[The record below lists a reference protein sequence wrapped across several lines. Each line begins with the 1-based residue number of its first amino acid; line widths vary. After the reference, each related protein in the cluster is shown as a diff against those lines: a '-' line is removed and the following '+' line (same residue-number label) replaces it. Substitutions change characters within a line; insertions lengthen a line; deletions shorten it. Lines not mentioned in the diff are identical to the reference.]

1 MTKCPN
7 FKVLWLSSKF
17 VGWSSGSRLVGWNS
31 CWIFFG
37 VIRKCGKKQQG
48 QTVKLRFFWSS
59 SWISGGCLSVLFF
72 SLLGLKKIKC
82 RLIMNDIL
90 GGSTKTIVV
99 DHIVSLIFGL
109 KRTVFDLSFSYCP
122 MIQPSNAF
130 TFSYGGNLLGTKNLP
145 LCHPL
150 KATKNL
156 PQDPQKID
164 HISSSWI
171 KQRRYCSKKIIVG
184 AVNFLG
190 YVRFARYLKKTT
202 VSWYKNMIIRNSKK
216 H

>member
-1 MTKCPN
+1 M
-7 FKVLWLSSKF
+7 
-17 VGWSSGSRLVGWNS
+17 GWSSGSRLVGWNS

-48 QTVKLRFFWSS
+48 QTVKLRFFGAAVESQ
-59 SWISGGCLSVLFF
+59 GGV
-72 SLLGLKKIKC
+72 SLTCFVRFWDLKKIKC
-82 RLIMNDIL
+82 HLIMNDIL
-90 GGSTKTIVV
+90 GGSTTTIVV
-99 DHIVSLIFGL
+99 VHIVSMIFGL

-130 TFSYGGNLLGTKNLP
+130 TFSYGGNPLRTKNLP

-150 KATKNL
+150 KATKDL

-171 KQRRYCSKKIIVG
+171 KQPWYCSKKILVG

-190 YVRFARYLKKTT
+190 HLRFARYLQKNT
-202 VSWYKNMIIRNSKK
+202 VS
-216 H
+216 

>member
-1 MTKCPN
+1 
-7 FKVLWLSSKF
+7 
-17 VGWSSGSRLVGWNS
+17 
-31 CWIFFG
+31 
-37 VIRKCGKKQQG
+37 
-48 QTVKLRFFWSS
+48 
-59 SWISGGCLSVLFF
+59 
-72 SLLGLKKIKC
+72 
-82 RLIMNDIL
+82 MNDIL

-164 HISSSWI
+164 HISSRWI
-171 KQRRYCSKKIIVG
+171 KQRWYCSKKIIVG

-190 YVRFARYLKKTT
+190 YVRFARYLKKN
-202 VSWYKNMIIRNSKK
+202 YSKLI
-216 H
+216 